1 MTNINNY
8 NDLNIQLTPE
18 EASAYTYLSTNESQW
33 ADKFKSAI
41 SLSRDKI
48 TQRLVASM
56 YRENLAN
63 CYNNSCIRE
72 VTDIPFTLKTSRSHV
87 LHLYFSNSNKVIIA
101 PIVGMY
107 AFNRVDVEGPFY
119 FLEEDKLTRITHPEL
134 ILNCILTE
142 LPKLDTDATL
152 QFKMDLENSIANLA
166 LALSYQL
173 YSFSQVTAP
182 LWTLIENSKDSY
194 LRSEQSVIEGHPL
207 HPGAKLRKG
216 LTASE
221 AIQYSAEFDK
231 PISLHFALLHKSVAK
246 SQSLMS
252 DYNEALFQRFPNLRQ
267 CVVAEVGHSQ
277 LPNYYVLVIHP
288 WQFETIFKSQ
298 YDDLIQSSLYIPLN
312 YQLDYYAGLS
322 FRTLMPKVD
331 TTPHIKLATNVHIT
345 GEIRTLSEQTTFN
358 GPLVSKILKDIIS
371 QDNLFKNI
379 QASTVDEIA
388 GLHYYNSSEQQQTK
402 RSEQIATLFRENIY
416 QLIENDSIPI
426 VPSSLVSC
434 HVYNSET
441 PLETLITRY
450 YDNYAFDSIET
461 AAIAWLTHYSKT
473 LCDLVIP
480 LVAKYGIALEAHLQ
494 NAIISIDNTGALHHI
509 YIRDFEGLRI
519 DTQQLNAMGYS
530 TKDFH
535 QKSLILTSNAQTVL
549 NKAFYSTVQNHIGEL
564 ILTAVKIWDA
574 PHIENIIWSNVRTLI
589 EQKLDEVA
597 QSMDN
602 SNRINN
608 FKEILFA
615 PTIDYKCVT
624 TMRLVDEADYYTYV
638 KVNNPLH
645 K

>member
-1 MTNINNY
+1 MTNINHY
-8 NDLNIQLTPE
+8 NDFKIQLTPE
-18 EASAYTYLSTNESQW
+18 EAATYTYLSTKEPQW
-33 ADKFKSAI
+33 ADKFKSTI

-63 CYNNSCIRE
+63 CYNNSFIRE
-72 VTDIPFTLKTSRSHV
+72 VTDIPFELKTTRSQV
-87 LHLYFSNSNKVIIA
+87 LQLYFSKSNKVILA

-119 FLEEDKLTRITHPEL
+119 FLEDDTLTRITHPEL

-142 LPKLDTDATL
+142 LPELDNTASQ

-166 LALSYQL
+166 LAMSYQL

-182 LWTLIENSKDSY
+182 LWSLIEQSKDSY

-231 PISLHFALLHKSVAK
+231 PVPLHFALLHKSVVK
-246 SQSLMS
+246 SQSLTS
-252 DYNEALFQRFPNLRQ
+252 SYNESLYQRFPKLQQ
-267 CVVAEVGHSQ
+267 CVVDEIGYSQ

-288 WQFETIFKSQ
+288 WQFETIVTAQ
-298 YDDLIQSSLYIPLN
+298 YHDLIQSSLYIPLK
-312 YQLDYYAGLS
+312 YQLEYYAGLS
-322 FRTLMPKVD
+322 FRTLMPKAG

-358 GPLVSKILKDIIS
+358 GPIVSNILNDITTKDK
-371 QDNLFKNI
+371 LFKNI
-379 QASTVDEIA
+379 QASTIDEIA
-388 GLHYYNSSEQQQTK
+388 GLHYYDSSDPQQTIHSEQL
-402 RSEQIATLFRENIY
+402 ATLYRENIY
-416 QLIENDSIPI
+416 QLIEQDTIPI
-426 VPSSLVSC
+426 IPSSLVSC
-434 HVYNSET
+434 HVYNNET

-450 YDNYAFDSIET
+450 HDHHAFDSIES
-461 AAIAWLTHYSKT
+461 AAIAWLTHYSQT

-494 NAIISIDNTGALHHI
+494 NAIISVNKSGALNHI

-519 DTQQLNAMGYS
+519 DTHQLNTMGYS
-530 TKDFH
+530 TETFH
-535 QKSLILTSNAQTVL
+535 PKSLILTSNAQTVL
-549 NKAFYSTVQNHIGEL
+549 NKAFYSTIQNHIGEL
-564 ILTAVKIWDA
+564 VLTAVKIWDA
-574 PHIENIIWSNVRTLI
+574 PHIENTVWSNVRALI
-589 EQKLDEVA
+589 EQQLDEIA
-597 QSMDN
+597 QSMTD
-602 SNRINN
+602 SYRITN
-608 FKEILFA
+608 FKEILFS

-638 KVNNPLH
+638 KVNNPLY